1 MPAINSEQSKSYVYI
16 VKAGTKS
23 TSPIKIG
30 VTDNVQNRIKQLQT
44 GNPSEIVLVM
54 HFECNSREHA
64 FNLEKTIHE
73 ILKGQRLFGE
83 WFSVSKT
90 KLMKMLNSMGD
101 KEALDSV
108 VKSMDIFDKHGTSQK
123 KTTKLTNTIKSRNV
137 EIKEVQDALVRG
149 RLIRRIYVEELI
161 RLGCSWKDIK
171 ELRRSAR
178 EEEVVGT

>member
-1 MPAINSEQSKSYVYI
+1 MPSNKSYVYI

-44 GNPSEIVLVM
+44 GNPAEIFLVM

-90 KLMKMLNSMGD
+90 KLMKMLNNMGD
-101 KEALDSV
+101 KEGLDSV

-123 KTTKLTNTIKSRNV
+123 KTIKLAKTIKSRDV
-137 EIKEVQDALVRG
+137 EIMEVQEALARG
-149 RLIRRIYVEELI
+149 RRIRRVYVEELI
-161 RLGCSWKDIK
+161 RLGLSWKDIRI
-171 ELRRSAR
+171 LRKSEAD
-178 EEEVVGT
+178 